1 MGATSK
7 ERLRDHVMGATSKER
22 LRDHVMVANG
32 CATM

>member
-22 LRDHVMVANG
+22 LRDHVMFANG